1 MKVDKNQLA
10 NCFLNKKW
18 NSDEDAVKI
27 VVLNRSQKSSKCGS
41 DLIDKAEEQ
50 KKIIQRRKEDIIQE
64 CKLVKDDGEDIIL
77 RNRIEKIII

>member
-1 MKVDKNQLA
+1 VFRNFLA
-10 NCFLNKKW
+10 
-18 NSDEDAVKI
+18 SSEEIEVKS
-27 VVLNRSQKSSKCGS
+27 RKCGS

-77 RNRIEKIII
+77 RNRIEKVFTTFHI